1 MNILSIR
8 RIRRAAA
15 VVLAATA
22 VGVLG
27 QAAPAQALWFVEQG
41 PFNTV
46 EQCQNARIDLLDSG
60 VVQQCYTRGGLW
72 YFKFAQN
79 F

>member
-1 MNILSIR
+1 MHMSIR
-8 RIRRAAA
+8 RVRRAAA

-27 QAAPAQALWFVEQG
+27 QAAPADALWFVEQG
-41 PFNTV
+41 PFGSFD
-46 EQCQNARIDLLDSG
+46 QCQNARIDLLDSG
-60 VVQQCYTRGGLW
+60 VVQQCYTRSGLW

-79 F
+79 T